1 MLIILQHSG
10 FENAQLVQLLLYA
23 ALKLLQMLFDW
34 FCELLRLAVLHPQ
47 LCHELQICALPRGQF
62 TLHRVYIFLQEVHQ
76 LAQWVGSPCQSLY
89 RATQTIDLTASQLP
103 FPTASCLPL
112 LMPQE

>member
-34 FCELLRLAVLHPQ
+34 FCELLRLAAIQ
-47 LCHELQICALPRGQF
+47 CMQIRDVSFVWQ
-62 TLHRVYIFLQEVHQ
+62 
-76 LAQWVGSPCQSLY
+76 
-89 RATQTIDLTASQLP
+89 
-103 FPTASCLPL
+103 
-112 LMPQE
+112 

>member
-34 FCELLRLAVLHPQ
+34 FCELLRLA
-47 LCHELQICALPRGQF
+47 
-62 TLHRVYIFLQEVHQ
+62 
-76 LAQWVGSPCQSLY
+76 
-89 RATQTIDLTASQLP
+89 ATQCKQTRDVSVVWEWSVMLCTLAETQRH
-103 FPTASCLPL
+103 FRGK
-112 LMPQE
+112 

>member
-34 FCELLRLAVLHPQ
+34 FCELLCLA
-47 LCHELQICALPRGQF
+47 
-62 TLHRVYIFLQEVHQ
+62 
-76 LAQWVGSPCQSLY
+76 
-89 RATQTIDLTASQLP
+89 ATQCHADMRCQCCMGVECDALYSGRNAVTFQRKI
-103 FPTASCLPL
+103 
-112 LMPQE
+112 MPIS